1 MVKEGYTVVSV
12 VASCSLM
19 LKKEWP
25 HIMPDNEDVKLLSQN
40 TLDISE
46 YVVKM
51 ANDEVRIFK
60 YSIFFETYKII

>member
-1 MVKEGYTVVSV
+1 LVKEGYTVVSV

-25 HIMPDNEDVKLLSQN
+25 HLMPDNEDVKILSQN

-51 ANDEVRIFK
+51 ANDEVRL
-60 YSIFFETYKII
+60 FEILTFCNL

>member
-25 HIMPDNEDVKLLSQN
+25 HLMPDNEDVKILSQN

-51 ANDEVRIFK
+51 ANDEVRL
-60 YSIFFETYKII
+60 FEILTFCNL